1 MMESTINCLVAL
13 GVAVLGTIVLIVAAC
28 IILLAGYI
36 CIKITL
42 LIMESINKRFKK
54 RKQTED

>member
-1 MMESTINCLVAL
+1 MVKSTIDCLVAL
-13 GVAVLGTIVLIVAAC
+13 VVAVLGAIVLIAAAC